1 MNNYNFDNVV
11 NNNSTRIWELII
23 HSDDKKLVKKNIPDS
38 IEVSEQEWLDFIKGK
53 HLQNDSFY
61 NEAIISYDEYGNAVA
76 KQYAGILDHIPD
88 KYYINP
94 ELYEMG
100 QAEKKLIKDEY
111 SE

>member
-1 MNNYNFDNVV
+1 MNNYNFDSVV
-11 NNNSTRIWELII
+11 NNTPTRTWKLIVY
-23 HSDDKKLVKKNIPDS
+23 SNDKSLVKKNIPDM

-53 HLQNDSFY
+53 HWRNDSFY

-76 KQYAGILDHIPD
+76 KQYAGILDDIPD

-100 QAEKKLIKDEY
+100 QVEKRLIKDEY
-111 SE
+111 SK